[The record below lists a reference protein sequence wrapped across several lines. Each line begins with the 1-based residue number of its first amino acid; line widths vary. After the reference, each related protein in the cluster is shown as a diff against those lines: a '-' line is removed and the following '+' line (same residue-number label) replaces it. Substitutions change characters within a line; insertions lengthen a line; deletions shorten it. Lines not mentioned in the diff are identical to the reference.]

1 MANSN
6 RHKNSI
12 GLFNGAFHGGELAM
26 PNILASD
33 TLSSAQIEAS
43 EIAAISMINQG
54 ATILWGK
61 STDSPFIT
69 LLYGR
74 GLTS

>member
-1 MANSN
+1 
-6 RHKNSI
+6 
-12 GLFNGAFHGGELAM
+12 M